1 MNQIERD
8 RVNRKLDT
16 DEKIVIKAL
25 TEKVASLKFEIKRLK
40 VETARLEGEFIGTL
54 KAITFWNIP
63 KELKDKLEERIVELE
78 KIRDES
84 CKKRRYK

>member
-40 VETARLEGEFIGTL
+40 VENARLEGEF
-54 KAITFWNIP
+54 
-63 KELKDKLEERIVELE
+63 
-78 KIRDES
+78 
-84 CKKRRYK
+84 KK